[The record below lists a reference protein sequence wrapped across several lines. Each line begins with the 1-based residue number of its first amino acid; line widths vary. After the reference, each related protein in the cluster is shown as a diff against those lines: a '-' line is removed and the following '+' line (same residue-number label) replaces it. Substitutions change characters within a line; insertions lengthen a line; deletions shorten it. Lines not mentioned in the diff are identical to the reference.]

1 MSIFNKFTVAMS
13 VVALSAV
20 GGGFMSTVHADNVKQ
35 DTNVVKTASVDKTS
49 EGAITEKAKLVILG
63 VDNDGKAI
71 PTGEERITYLKAQN
85 YDYQK
90 VQDILKARNFERKQP
105 TELTIYYGK
114 IKCAD
119 CGNTLTRKKGRSK
132 IYYYCS
138 SYVRNNTCTS
148 HGIKEEQ
155 IEAIVLQLIK
165 QLK

>member
-1 MSIFNKFTVAMS
+1 M
-13 VVALSAV
+13 
-20 GGGFMSTVHADNVKQ
+20 
-35 DTNVVKTASVDKTS
+35 
-49 EGAITEKAKLVILG
+49 
-63 VDNDGKAI
+63 
-71 PTGEERITYLKAQN
+71 
-85 YDYQK
+85 
-90 VQDILKARNFERKQP
+90 KARNFERKQP

-155 IEAIVLQLIK
+155 IEAIVLQLINK
-165 QLK
+165 QIELVHNTAKMIDKISKNNLRKSDAL